1 MFFWAFFWCF
11 LALAGAVFVELS
23 VKQSYFQANFAYHL
37 IVFNPFVYRALTRFL
52 PQKYERIFLESV
64 PLTCLAEI
72 FEKPSIFS
80 CTFTVLTFV

>member
-1 MFFWAFFWCF
+1 MFFWVFFWCF

-52 PQKYERIFLESV
+52 P
-64 PLTCLAEI
+64 
-72 FEKPSIFS
+72 
-80 CTFTVLTFV
+80 